1 MRDTENWMTFQDET
15 GKEYLFALLGVVEY
29 EGREYAVTLPEPG
42 CPFDNGLVHIFEI
55 AEELDSDTDT
65 FLGIDDPEVVDAVY
79 RLYLD
84 SVEEEADDDE
94 EEET

>member
-1 MRDTENWMTFQDET
+1 MRDPENWMTFQDEN
-15 GKEYLFALLGVVEY
+15 GEEYLFALLGVVEY

-65 FLGIDDPEVVDAVY
+65 FLGIDDPAVVDAVY
-79 RLYLD
+79 QIFLD
-84 SVEEEADDDE
+84 ETEAEDE
-94 EEET
+94 EEG